1 MSDNDKQAGPDP
13 LDQIGLEAA
22 GMEAQAAAKQQEI
35 LEPEPTIDPA
45 EAWAAIPKMF
55 GSLIQIAMPELAG
68 VYTDQACYAWG
79 GAFHEVAK
87 KHNWDA
93 VGTLN
98 RWGPEIG
105 LVFASVPLIVPTV
118 QAIRA
123 RRAEAEKNKPAKP
136 ADIQDGVTM
145 QPPTEDGTVGP
156 NNAPQGGNFVEPS

>member
-1 MSDNDKQAGPDP
+1 MSDNEQKNGPDP

-35 LEPEPTIDPA
+35 LDPEPVIDPA
-45 EAWAAIPKMF
+45 ATWAAIPKLF
-55 GSLIQIAMPELAG
+55 GSLIQMAMPELAG
-68 VYTDQACYAWG
+68 VYTDEACYAWG

-93 VGTLN
+93 VGTMT

-105 LVFASVPLIVPTV
+105 LVFASVPLVLPTV

-123 RRAEAEKNKPAKP
+123 RRAEAEKKKPAKP
-136 ADIQDGVTM
+136 ADIQDGVTV
-145 QPPTEDGTVGP
+145 PPPQDNGTAGA
-156 NNAPQGGNFVEPS
+156 NNAPQGGNFVDPT